1 MVAENHSFFMRLA
14 IDEAWKYQLLTY
26 PNPAVGAAVV
36 SEHGE
41 LLAVNAHKQAG
52 CAHAEVLAIRDAYVQ
67 LSGDRE
73 LAECDDAH
81 RLHYELVKRAGSLFS
96 QATIYVTLEPCS
108 HTGKTPACAD
118 LIAALKFKRVVIGVM
133 DPNLKATG
141 GAERLKHVGIE
152 VIQGVESRVCNLLL
166 EPFVKWQSGRFI
178 FFKLAQTMNG
188 VIDGGIISCKRSR
201 EWVHQVRSRLDLLI
215 IGGNTVRI
223 DRPALDSRL
232 IGGQAPNIA
241 ILTRQPDKIDP
252 TIPLFQVPNRKVSYI
267 DSIDMLPQ
275 RGLIMVEGGAGTLE
289 ALHNVIDWMVLFV
302 APLIKEGACYHGKK
316 NFELLHQREVGRDAM
331 LWLKSTN

>member
-26 PNPAVGAAVV
+26 PNPAVGATVV

-275 RGLIMVEGGAGTLE
+275 RGLIMVEGGAG
-289 ALHNVIDWMVLFV
+289 
-302 APLIKEGACYHGKK
+302 
-316 NFELLHQREVGRDAM
+316 
-331 LWLKSTN
+331 